1 MPKRLLRKLLPDHRR
16 IREHPHLSRFGA
28 RLHDPNLWHL
38 NRRSVAG
45 GTALGLF
52 TSMIPFPGQMIIA
65 AALAIW
71 VRVNLPLSV
80 ALVWLTNPLT
90 MPPIYFFAYKVGAWV
105 LGRAPRDVNFELS
118 VKWVGEELATIWEP
132 FLLGCFICG
141 VLAAALGYG
150 AVRLLWR
157 WQVIHTWELRKER
170 RRKAR

>member
-71 VRVNLPLSV
+71 VRVNLPLFV
-80 ALVWLTNPLT
+80 
-90 MPPIYFFAYKVGAWV
+90 
-105 LGRAPRDVNFELS
+105 
-118 VKWVGEELATIWEP
+118 
-132 FLLGCFICG
+132 
-141 VLAAALGYG
+141 
-150 AVRLLWR
+150 
-157 WQVIHTWELRKER
+157 
-170 RRKAR
+170 